1 MNFRSVNDL
10 DRIIREKLALIPSD
24 VELIVG
30 VPRSGMLPATL
41 LAVYLNLP
49 LTDTMSI
56 AYGASHAASTRDL
69 RLKSGKNSTD
79 IRDYKKILVI
89 DDSCYTG
96 LSINEVKESIA
107 SIPDCNTEV
116 LYACVYVTPEAT
128 SCLDIYFEIVMPP
141 RAFEWN
147 IMNNSIICESC
158 LDLDGVLCVDPTE
171 EQNDDGERY
180 IDFILNAK
188 PLWTPKFTIGVIV
201 TSRLEKYRSYT
212 EKWLS
217 EHNISYQ
224 HLIMLNLRSKEERI
238 RMGAHAPF
246 KASIYEQI
254 NGTKLFIESDPDQ
267 ARYIAEATGKAVYCV
282 SSNEF
287 YKENYGVD
295 EYLDTKE
302 SLEQYAGQLS
312 DVIGKLRILAK
323 SIGEG
328 NTDNEV
334 ISALTDSWDAVI
346 SDMESMYSPD
356 SVLIINEQYERLKKS
371 INDKDKSGCV
381 KIADEL
387 DRVCHEVISGET
399 TRLTVD
405 AADNVTDAAWRREL
419 DLIQSI
425 LTAKLLESD
434 DYDEEYKDEVDYLR
448 SIGRLQMYPY
458 KWTEEYRED
467 DIEVLTHETGLKY
480 VYHNGHTLYLPPYS
494 DELAKREYN
503 QLIMEQDARSPHRYF
518 DDICDF
524 KEGDIFVDIG
534 AAEGMISLDVIEK
547 ASEVYLIECS
557 DKWIMALN
565 ETFSEYKDKIHI
577 IPKYVGNIDSGNC
590 IKLDSLLSDHKGKRI
605 FLKMDIEGME
615 IEALQGAVMTLK
627 NNHCNVSVAVYHT
640 QSQEREIREFLDNV
654 GYNSYPSDGWV
665 LFIYGRMAL
674 SNGKYERISAP
685 YFRKAI
691 VRATPGE

>member
-10 DRIIREKLALIPSD
+10 DKIIREKLALIPND

-30 VPRSGMLPATL
+30 VPRSGMLPAAL

-56 AYGASHAASTRDL
+56 TSDVSHATSTRNY
-69 RLKSGKNSTD
+69 RLNSEKNSTD

-96 LSINEVKESIA
+96 NSIKEVKESIA
-107 SIPDCNTEV
+107 LIPNCDTEI
-116 LYACVYVTPEAT
+116 LYACVYATSEAT
-128 SCLDIYFEIVMPP
+128 SCVDIYFEIVEQP
-141 RAFEWN
+141 RVFEWN
-147 IMNNSIICESC
+147 IMNHACICSSC

-171 EQNDDGERY
+171 EQNDDGEKY

-212 EKWLS
+212 EKWLL

-246 KASIYEQI
+246 KASIYDQI
-254 NGTKLFIESDPDQ
+254 DGTRLFIESDPNQ

-287 YKENYGVD
+287 YDEKYGVD
-295 EYLDTKE
+295 DYLETKG
-302 SLEQYAGQLS
+302 SLEQYARQLS

-328 NTDNEV
+328 NTDTEV

-346 SDMESMYSPD
+346 GDMESMYSPD
-356 SVLIINEQYERLKKS
+356 SVLRINEQYERLKKS
-371 INDKDKSGCV
+371 IDDKDNANCG

-387 DRVCHEVISGET
+387 DNICHEVISGET

-405 AADNVTDAAWRREL
+405 AANNVTDAAWRREL
-419 DLIQSI
+419 NIIQSI
-425 LTAKLLESD
+425 LTTKLLDSD
-434 DYDEEYKDEVDYLR
+434 DYDEEYKDEVAYLR
-448 SIGRLQMYPY
+448 SIGQLQMYPY

-467 DIEVLTHETGLKY
+467 DIEVMTHETGLKY
-480 VYHNGHTLYLPPYS
+480 VYHNGHKLYFPAYG
-494 DELAKREYN
+494 DESAKREYN
-503 QLIMEQDARSPHRYF
+503 QLIMEQDERSPHRYF

-534 AAEGMISLDVIEK
+534 AAEGMISLDIIEK

-557 DKWIMALN
+557 DKWIRALN
-565 ETFSEYKDKIHI
+565 ETFSEFKDKIHI
-577 IPKYVGNIDSGNC
+577 IPKYVGNLDSDKC
-590 IKLDSLLSDHKGKRI
+590 IKLDSLLSEYNNKRI

-615 IEALQGAVMTLK
+615 IDALQGAVMTLK

>member
-1 MNFRSVNDL
+1 MNFRSVSDM
-10 DRIIREKLALIPSD
+10 DRVIREKLSLIPSD

-56 AYGASHAASTRDL
+56 ASGASHAASTRDY
-69 RLKSGKNSTD
+69 RLKSSKNSTD

-107 SIPDCNTEV
+107 SIPDCDTEI
-116 LYACVYVTPEAT
+116 LYACVYVMPEAT
-128 SCLDIYFEIVMPP
+128 SCVDIYFEIVPSP
-141 RAFEWN
+141 RVFEWN
-147 IMNNSIICESC
+147 IMNHSVICQSC
-158 LDLDGVLCVDPTE
+158 FDLDGVLCVDPTE
-171 EQNDDGERY
+171 EQNDDGEKY

-246 KASIYEQI
+246 KASVYDQI
-254 NGTKLFIESDPDQ
+254 AGTKLFIESDPDQ

-282 SSNEF
+282 STNEF
-287 YKENYGVD
+287 YDEIHGVD
-295 EYLDTKE
+295 EYLETKT
-302 SLEQYAGQLS
+302 SLEQYADQLS
-312 DVIGKLRILAK
+312 NVIGKLRILAM
-323 SIGEG
+323 SIGG
-328 NTDNEV
+328 GSADTNV
-334 ISALTDSWDAVI
+334 VSALTDSWDAVI
-346 SDMESMYSPD
+346 SDMESMYSSD
-356 SVLIINEQYERLKKS
+356 SVIAVDQLYTRLRNS
-371 INDKDKSGCV
+371 IEEKDNAKCV
-381 KIADEL
+381 KLADEL
-387 DRVCHEVISGET
+387 DSLCRDVILKET

-405 AADNVTDAAWRREL
+405 AADMVTDAAWRKEL
-419 DLIQSI
+419 ELIQSI
-425 LTAKLLESD
+425 LNKALLESD
-434 DYDEEYKDEVDYLR
+434 DYDDEYKSEVDYLR

-467 DIEVLTHETGLKY
+467 EIKVLTNETGLKY
-480 VYHNGHTLYLPPYS
+480 VDHNGHELHLPPYS
-494 DELAKREYN
+494 DDLAKHEYN
-503 QLIMEQDARSPHRYF
+503 QLIMEQDERSPHRYF

-524 KEGDIFVDIG
+524 EEGDIFVDVG
-534 AAEGMISLDVIEK
+534 AAEGMISLDVVEK
-547 ASEVYLIECS
+547 SSEIYLIECS
-557 DKWIMALN
+557 DKWIRALN
-565 ETFSEYKDKIHI
+565 ETFGEYLDKVHI
-577 IPKYVGNIDSGNC
+577 IPKYAGNIDSGNC
-590 IKLDSLLSDHKGKRI
+590 ITLDSLLSEYSGKRI
-605 FLKMDIEGME
+605 FIKMDIEGME
-615 IEALQGAVMTLK
+615 MDALQGAITTMK
-627 NNHCNVSVAVYHT
+627 NNHCHVSVAVYHT
-640 QSQEREIREFLDNV
+640 QSQERDIREFFDNV
-654 GYNSYPSDGWV
+654 GYNSYPSDGYV

-674 SNGKYERISAP
+674 SNGKYERIAPP
-685 YFRKAI
+685 YFRRAI